1 MVHEINDVGL
11 TLFYIYFP
19 PTRMCY
25 IYLTCPKNLACRLV
39 LARPTDLGREL
50 KENQKGPRIDTK
62 VPPSSLLTGE
72 AEMIALGRTATLG
85 LFLSNE
91 WRPLCATVVCCRCFA
106 NLCDSSQVCLENGL
120 RLPYVLCHQVG
131 FGGILGN
138 TTADVL

>member
-131 FGGILGN
+131 FGGILGD

>member
-50 KENQKGPRIDTK
+50 KENQKRPRIDTK

-72 AEMIALGRTATLG
+72 AEMIALGRIATLG

-91 WRPLCATVVCCRCFA
+91 WRPLCATVMYCRCFA
-106 NLCDSSQVCLENGL
+106 HLCDSSQACLENGL

>member
-91 WRPLCATVVCCRCFA
+91 WRPLCATVV
-106 NLCDSSQVCLENGL
+106 
-120 RLPYVLCHQVG
+120 
-131 FGGILGN
+131 
-138 TTADVL
+138 